1 MGGIM
6 KVVIQ
11 LVSEASLSIEGKL
24 EASIAQ
30 GMICFVGFHH
40 QDNPNIVDTMIDK
53 ILKLRIFPDKHGK
66 TNLSLSETKG
76 QLLLVPNF
84 TLYANTVGSRRPSFS
99 DAAKPNMA
107 AGLFNHLK
115 NQIKTFYPS
124 SSFGVFGADMSIVVH
139 NQGPFT
145 LILDS
150 NER

>member
-1 MGGIM
+1 M
-6 KVVIQ
+6 KAVIQ
-11 LVSEASLSIEGKL
+11 LVSEATLSIEGKR

-30 GMICFVGFHH
+30 GMVCFVGFHH
-40 QDNPNIVDTMIDK
+40 QDNPAIVDTMLDK
-53 ILKLRIFPDKHGK
+53 ILKLRIFPDNNGK

-99 DAAKPNMA
+99 DAAKPDVA
-107 AGLFNHLK
+107 VGLFTHLK
-115 NQIKTFYPS
+115 NQLMTLYPS

-150 NER
+150 NEQ